1 MAMTHHHELHG
12 VRQHGRRPRKFL
24 FSPVLVIAGGILL
37 AFGYVTYILWPRWPA
52 EIAVDAP
59 SLPITVSGVTFN
71 VPPAAIRAKVQR
83 KPGTQERIDLVF
95 LWPSLAPPDLS
106 QKPAPVISPKAVDR
120 VFMTV
125 AGSDNALPPIER
137 IKTIYPRYLDMSI
150 STGPGALAVRPFR
163 DGTPYQGEE
172 LIYNPADPEQF
183 VVRCTRDGPKAM
195 IGICLYE
202 RRIGNADLTLRF
214 PRDWLGDWRDVASN
228 MDKLISSLRA
238 SVR

>member
-12 VRQHGRRPRKFL
+12 VRQRGRQPRKFL

-95 LWPSLAPPDLS
+95 LWPSLDPPDLS
-106 QKPAPVISPKAVDR
+106 QKPAPVISPKAIDR

-137 IKTIYPRYLDMSI
+137 IKTIYPRYLDLSI

-172 LIYNPADPEQF
+172 LIYDPSDPEKF

-214 PRDWLGDWRDVASN
+214 PRDWLEDWRDVAGN
-228 MDKLISSLRA
+228 MDKLIASLRA